1 MTQVAIIG
9 GGLSGLTLAL
19 YLHKS
24 GISSAVYEAR
34 PKDFVS
40 GGNIAL
46 SPNALRVLDHIG
58 VYDTLRPQG
67 FAFESVAFLNGRGGL
82 LAKVLNGSYEEYNYP
97 ALRIRRTVLRGE
109 LIRQLELLGVPIHYE
124 KKCAGVREETDTSAT
139 VEFEDGE
146 TVTAEFVIG
155 ADGIHSRV
163 RSFVRPNGS
172 RPVFQG
178 LAGISGTFKL
188 SDLPDVDTDMHY
200 PCMLFGGNGSFAV
213 MPASADG
220 DEVSYFATF
229 EVEERPREDW
239 AALDADKETLAKM
252 IKERFPIDSSW
263 PEVVRA
269 LCHRTPT
276 ESLTLW
282 PFYLLSA
289 KESWS
294 SPSRRVLLIGDATH
308 GMPPTGGQGGA
319 TSFED
324 AETLAYTLAHIKAP
338 LFNDSARP
346 QVIQAWEDHRKDRVS
361 KIVDFTTQ
369 NGDLRK
375 TSTSF
380 IHQWI
385 KEMTIWAYIKMVGPH
400 MGCKWMY
407 SYHGESVRAVLG
419 RLGIDESKAK
429 AQ

>member
-1 MTQVAIIG
+1 MAQVAIIG

-172 RPVFQG
+172 KPVFQG
-178 LAGISGTFKL
+178 LAGISGTYKL
-188 SDLPDVDTDMHY
+188 SDLPDVDTDTHY

-229 EVEERPREDW
+229 EVEERPREEW

-263 PEVVRA
+263 PEV
-269 LCHRTPT
+269 
-276 ESLTLW
+276 
-282 PFYLLSA
+282 
-289 KESWS
+289 
-294 SPSRRVLLIGDATH
+294 
-308 GMPPTGGQGGA
+308 GGQGGA